1 MIIFVHTRMVPTEGT
16 EIMDI
21 DNKKEVTNSMLT
33 DEQNFGVNSVLWFM
47 RSKRFD
53 FLTIFPETI

>member
-1 MIIFVHTRMVPTEGT
+1 MVPTEGT